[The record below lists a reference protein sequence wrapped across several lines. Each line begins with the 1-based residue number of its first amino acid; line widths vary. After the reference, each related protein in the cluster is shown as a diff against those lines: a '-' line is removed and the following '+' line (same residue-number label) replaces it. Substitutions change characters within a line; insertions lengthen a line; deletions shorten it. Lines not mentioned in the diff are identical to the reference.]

1 MFKLKRV
8 YEPPSPDDGE
18 RVLVDRLWPRGMT
31 KEKAAVDL
39 WMKEISPSTE
49 LRKWFDHDPAKWAEF
64 QARYREEL
72 KARPELVDELRRK
85 AREGTV
91 TLLYGARNQ
100 EQNEAVVLMEFL
112 GNQSSPPAEI
122 LTEVRRLGLR
132 TPGEAAALIR
142 ADRDPKTGH

>member
-31 KEKAAVDL
+31 KAKAAVDL

-49 LRKWFDHDPAKWAEF
+49 LRKWFDHDPAKWAGF

-72 KARPELVDELRRK
+72 EARPELADELRDK
-85 AREGTV
+85 ARQGTV

-100 EQNEAVVLMEFL
+100 EQNEAVALKAFL
-112 GNQSSPPAEI
+112 EN
-122 LTEVRRLGLR
+122 
-132 TPGEAAALIR
+132 
-142 ADRDPKTGH
+142 